1 MVVFVLALLVLIL
14 SPVGF
19 VITSSFTFLYPA
31 YRTFKALESKS
42 VEDD

>member
-1 MVVFVLALLVLIL
+1 MAVFVFILLVLVL

-19 VITSSFTFLYPA
+19 VITSAFTFLYPA
-31 YRTFKALESKS
+31 YKTFKALESKG